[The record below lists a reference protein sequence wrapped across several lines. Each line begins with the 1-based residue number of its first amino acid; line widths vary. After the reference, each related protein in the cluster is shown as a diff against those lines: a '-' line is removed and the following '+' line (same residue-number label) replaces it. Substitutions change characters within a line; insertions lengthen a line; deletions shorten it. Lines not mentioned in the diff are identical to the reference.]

1 MDKLRIHRGVAAPLL
16 RINIDTDAIIPSR
29 EMKQVSKTGLGEGLF
44 AGWRYIEPSGRT
56 LNPDFI
62 LNQSNFTKATI
73 LLAGVNFGCG
83 SSREHAVWALKEY
96 GFRVLIAPSFG
107 AIFYNNCI
115 RNGLLPVVL
124 SEAVIGKLADT
135 QTPAALTVD
144 LERCVLVAPDGMEY
158 PFEIQAEARDMLL
171 DGLDPV
177 ALTLKLDDRILAF
190 QQRDRTERPWIY
202 LPATGMHQVPKGS
215 ALPFSDN
222 N

>member
-29 EMKQVSKTGLGEGLF
+29 EMKQVSKIGLGEGLF
-44 AGWRYIEPSGRT
+44 AGWRYIEPAGRT

-62 LNQSNFTKATI
+62 LNQPDYRSASI

-96 GFRVLIAPSFG
+96 GFRVLVAPSFG
-107 AIFYNNCI
+107 AIFYSNCI

-124 SEAVIGKLADT
+124 SEATIG
-135 QTPAALTVD
+135 QIVRFPAPATLTVD
-144 LERCVLVAPDGMEY
+144 LERCVLAAPDGLEY

-177 ALTLKLDDRILAF
+177 ALTLKLDDRIVEF
-190 QQRDRTERPWIY
+190 QQRDRVDRPWIY
-202 LPATGMHQVPKGS
+202 IPTTLA
-215 ALPFSDN
+215 
-222 N
+222 